1 MDIQQLTQS
10 PTESDLEARIHGTV
24 ARVFPWLGSGALR
37 HQLRFSM
44 KFGRG
49 NVEVDGR
56 TVSRAEGRLD
66 ILVSDGDAPLAVLE
80 LKRED
85 ASLTAA
91 DDQQGLSYARMLRP
105 SPPLVIVT
113 NGRETRLLASHDGSP
128 LDASTFGAEQL
139 KKVISAATTVATV
152 DLRKAVE
159 ILLGQRGNL
168 WVNAIRSATANT
180 IADMCGAW
188 GDYLQPFVRD
198 FLIPRKATQEALSH
212 LRSESGPRVVLMEGA
227 PLAGKSS
234 AIREAAELA
243 TRCDDL
249 CVLLVEADSAGEG
262 VFQLLANLFAA
273 ELGWPATSDDIRSWL
288 RGVSFRDTG
297 PILTIAVDGNSVTCE
312 QVRRDVDELVSDQFG
327 RQLRILMGLD
337 DSLTDS
343 VILNETRRKKTR
355 IGRNAAVVTVGL
367 LDDDEF
373 KSACEALAKLSMRF
387 MPGAEASGEYRSPW
401 LLRAIAADA
410 QVPAC
415 STDHLVVALP
425 PLMGLDLIANA
436 RRRFSDDDPRT
447 GYRKLARCIL
457 KDAKDKSRS
466 APLVLESTMIYVV
479 RAKTAKTELDNEEF
493 GVLRKIGAVKRTI
506 HQSSNEDIVVA
517 RLPEAMAA
525 ELAEVLAKEL
535 VGRVKSDPAKT
546 AKWLL
551 RSSARLPMGDVV
563 AAQAIIDAAGI
574 LGGIP
579 LAFLNEL
586 LMDYPRKEAVRPGTR
601 AAMYWP
607 SLGTVGLRFNEDGS
621 VVASGPGGMSIALD
635 LSPDERDEM
644 SMQVGGQGWLVL
656 SHLAG
661 LQLLAVGDDGQV
673 VGSATPALLLEIG
686 SCPVPLRRPSTL
698 EADHGMWTHDV
709 PGKGDVV
716 CHRSGIVEPITLAL
730 LNAIVRMEVDE
741 ADAWIA
747 EMMQRES
754 FPLLARTDIALRQ
767 VTHFADKEK
776 ACWAHRALDS
786 IVGPA
791 IARVFGPEHAH

>member
-1 MDIQQLTQS
+1 MHVQQLTKA

-24 ARVFPWLGSGALR
+24 ARIFPWIGSGSLR
-37 HQLRFSM
+37 HQLRFAI
-44 KFGRG
+44 KFGRATI
-49 NVEVDGR
+49 EVDGR
-56 TVSRAEGRLD
+56 TVSSAEARLD
-66 ILVSDGDAPLAVLE
+66 ILVLDGDTPLAVLE
-80 LKRED
+80 LKRDD
-85 ASLTAA
+85 ASLSVA
-91 DDQQGLSYARMLRP
+91 DEQQGLSYARMLRP

-113 NGRETRLLASHDGSP
+113 NGRETRLLASHDGSS
-128 LDASTFGAEQL
+128 LDAGAFGAGQL
-139 KKVISAATTVATV
+139 KNVISAASTAATG
-152 DLRKAVE
+152 DLRRAVE
-159 ILLGQRGNL
+159 TLLGRRGNL
-168 WVNAIRSATANT
+168 WIDAVRTATANT
-180 IADMCGAW
+180 VTDMCGTW
-188 GDYLQPFVRD
+188 GEYLQPFVRD
-198 FLIPRKATQEALSH
+198 FLIPRKATQKALAL
-212 LRSESGPRVVLMEGA
+212 LRSELGHRAVIIEGA
-227 PLAGKSS
+227 PLTGKSS
-234 AIREAAELA
+234 VIREMAELA
-243 TRCDDL
+243 AQSDDL

-262 VFQLLANLFAA
+262 VFQLLANLFSA

-288 RGVSFRDTG
+288 RGVSFRETG
-297 PILTIAVDGNSVTCE
+297 PRLAIAIDGNSVTRE
-312 QVRRDVDELVSDQFG
+312 HVRRDIDELVSDQFG
-327 RQLRILMGLD
+327 CRLRILLGLD
-337 DSLTDS
+337 DSLTNS
-343 VILNETRRKKTR
+343 VILNETGRKKTR

-373 KSACEALAKLSMRF
+373 KSACKALAQVSMRF
-387 MPGAEASGEYRSPW
+387 MPGAGASGEYRTPW

-410 QVPAC
+410 QVPAN

-436 RRRFSDDDPRT
+436 RCRFRDDNLRMS
-447 GYRKLARCIL
+447 YRKLARCIL
-457 KDAKDKSRS
+457 KDAKDTSRP
-466 APLVLESTMIYVV
+466 AHLVLESTMIYVV
-479 RAKTAKTELDNEEF
+479 RTRTARTELDHAEIST
-493 GVLRKIGAVKRTI
+493 LRKIGAIKQSI
-506 HQSSNEDIVVA
+506 HPSSEDVIVA

-525 ELAEVLAKEL
+525 ELAGVLAKEL
-535 VGRVKSDPAKT
+535 AGRVKSDPAKT

-574 LGGIP
+574 LEGIP

-586 LMDYPRKEAVRPGTR
+586 LMDHPRKEAVSPGTR

-607 SLGTVGLRFNEDGS
+607 SFGTVGLRFNEDGS

-635 LSPDERDEM
+635 LSPDERGEM

-656 SHLAG
+656 SHMAG
-661 LQLLAVGDDGQV
+661 LQILAVGDDRRI

-698 EADHGMWTHDV
+698 EADHGMWTHNV
-709 PGKGDVV
+709 PGKGEVV

-730 LNAIVRMEVDE
+730 LNAIVRMKVDE

-776 ACWAHRALDS
+776 ACWAQRVLDS

-791 IARVFGPEHAH
+791 IASVFGPEHTH